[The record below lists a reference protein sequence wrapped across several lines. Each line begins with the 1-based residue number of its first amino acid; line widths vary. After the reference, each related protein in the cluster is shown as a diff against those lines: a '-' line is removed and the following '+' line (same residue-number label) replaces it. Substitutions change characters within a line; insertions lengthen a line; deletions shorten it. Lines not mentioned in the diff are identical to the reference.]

1 MVRVDDEYST
11 DLQKCLDEVKTRM
24 KNAKNPTVILLG
36 GLSGRLDQTTHVLSF
51 LQKLRRRSGPP
62 SRLDKQ
68 AETLPWKQSDF
79 KVFMGDQVVSS
90 SLYQAHEQ
98 SVDQHK
104 VEDLPDIRVVSEN
117 CVAWVLDS
125 VSQVVN
131 DPMSCYS
138 PSGLF
143 LFRCIRANIKFR
155 LITTFMVRPAAFCL

>member
-1 MVRVDDEYST
+1 
-11 DLQKCLDEVKTRM
+11 
-24 KNAKNPTVILLG
+24 
-36 GLSGRLDQTTHVLSF
+36 
-51 LQKLRRRSGPP
+51 
-62 SRLDKQ
+62 
-68 AETLPWKQSDF
+68 
-79 KVFMGDQVVSS
+79 MGDQVVSS